1 MNSAAVSPARF
12 FRIRNARFA
21 LAFALIAVLGMASA
35 IITDYDVI
43 SSFTAIPKVAVWMV
57 KNLVPDIKAIAKL
70 PDILDKLLETVS
82 ISIVATTCATIIAI
96 GLAIT
101 GSKTTRVHPAFS
113 LFARFLASILRN
125 IPVVAW
131 AMIFLLSFGQS
142 SFTGFLAIFFE
153 SLGFLTRAFM
163 ETIDEAASSPVEAL
177 KATGA
182 TYGQTVVQAVLPS
195 SLPQMVSWILY
206 MIETNIR
213 SATLVGILTGSGIGF
228 AFDLYYKSLNYKAA
242 SLVVLSIVIIVLLVE
257 TISNAIR
264 REIL

>member
-1 MNSAAVSPARF
+1 
-12 FRIRNARFA
+12 
-21 LAFALIAVLGMASA
+21 
-35 IITDYDVI
+35 
-43 SSFTAIPKVAVWMV
+43 
-57 KNLVPDIKAIAKL
+57 
-70 PDILDKLLETVS
+70 
-82 ISIVATTCATIIAI
+82 
-96 GLAIT
+96 
-101 GSKTTRVHPAFS
+101 
-113 LFARFLASILRN
+113 
-125 IPVVAW
+125 
-131 AMIFLLSFGQS
+131 
-142 SFTGFLAIFFE
+142 
-153 SLGFLTRAFM
+153 M